1 MECHANNYNKIGGS
15 NDQVS
20 KLKLLMPITLITIQH
35 KAKPPNLIAACEQTV
50 HLIIIVSIFWV
61 HRAAQFDI
69 QDIGCDADHTW
80 TWRFIRGTCEV
91 DVVWLE
97 EHITVEKGWHLVV
110 GLFPLQN
117 VQVAGAA
124 TQFVR
129 FGAVVE
135 LRG

>member
-61 HRAAQFDI
+61 HRQPSSTFRTLVAMLTTLGHGDLL
-69 QDIGCDADHTW
+69 G
-80 TWRFIRGTCEV
+80 
-91 DVVWLE
+91 
-97 EHITVEKGWHLVV
+97 EHVKLMSFGWKSIL
-110 GLFPLQN
+110 L
-117 VQVAGAA
+117 
-124 TQFVR
+124 
-129 FGAVVE
+129 
-135 LRG
+135 